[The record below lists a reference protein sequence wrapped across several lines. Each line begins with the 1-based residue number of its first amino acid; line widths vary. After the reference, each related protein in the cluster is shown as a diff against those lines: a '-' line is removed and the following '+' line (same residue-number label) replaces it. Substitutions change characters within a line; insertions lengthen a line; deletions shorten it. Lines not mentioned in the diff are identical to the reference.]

1 MAPNRSFTTVAI
13 PACNE
18 SQRIGECLAALAVQ
32 RDCYGSPLPEDAF
45 EILVFANNCDDDTV
59 VAVERLSKSIPQRVV
74 VIEERLPPEMSN
86 AGWARKRAMDLAVD
100 RLEFF
105 GKGNVVMT
113 TDADS
118 CVSPTWVW
126 SNLRELANGVDCVA
140 GYIDA
145 APAEIV
151 SLGRDFLE
159 RGRLEDTYLR
169 LVAEIVARC
178 DPRAHDPW
186 PNHRVSSGASLA
198 VTVESYRA
206 IGGLP
211 ARPLGEDAA
220 LTASL
225 EEAGFKVR
233 HSLEVS
239 VQTSCRLFG
248 RATGGA
254 ADTMQQRLSDLDAPC
269 DDDLE
274 PALHLTRR
282 AICKGLFRRAWTGDL
297 VGNRLSA
304 RLRVPTDLIPRLR
317 AEETTFL
324 EAWEA
329 LSAAS
334 LILSRRRTLRPSGLQ
349 REISAAR
356 SILETLRA
364 QNSKAKTFPGDR
376 LHREGSG
383 EPQPA

>member
-1 MAPNRSFTTVAI
+1 MAASPASTIIAI

-18 SQRIGECLAALAVQ
+18 AERIGACLAALALQ
-32 RDCYGSPLPEDAF
+32 RDRYGSPLAADAF
-45 EILVFANNCDDDTV
+45 EILVFANNCTDDTV
-59 VAVERLSKSIPQRVV
+59 AIIERIAKSVPQRVV
-74 VIEERLPPEMSN
+74 VAEERLAPEMSN
-86 AGWARKRAMDLAVD
+86 AGWARKRAMDLAAD
-100 RLEFF
+100 RLDELPDA
-105 GKGNVVMT
+105 GVVMT

-126 SNLRELANGVDCVA
+126 SNLQELATGVDCVA
-140 GYIDA
+140 GYVDA
-145 APAEIV
+145 VPTEII
-151 SLGRDFLE
+151 SLGGSFLH
-159 RGRLEDTYLR
+159 RGRLEDTYLS

-198 VTVESYRA
+198 VTGGAYRA

-233 HSLEVS
+233 HSLDVN
-239 VQTSCRLFG
+239 VQTSCRLIG

-254 ADTMQQRLSDLDAPC
+254 ADTMQRRLTDLDAPC
-269 DDDLE
+269 DEDLE

-282 AICKGLFRRAWTGDL
+282 ALCKSLFRRAWLGAVD
-297 VGNRLSA
+297 VDVYSA
-304 RLRVPTDLIPRLR
+304 RTAIPPDLLPRLR
-317 AEETTFL
+317 AEEATFL

-329 LSAAS
+329 VSAAS
-334 LILSRRRTLRPSGLQ
+334 PVLSRRRTLRPSELP
-349 REISAAR
+349 REICAAR
-356 SILETLRA
+356 LILATLRA
-364 QNSKAKTFPGDR
+364 ERPRTTIFPSDR

-383 EPQPA
+383 ETEPA

>member
-1 MAPNRSFTTVAI
+1 MAAVPAFSVVAI

-18 SQRIGECLAALAVQ
+18 AERIGACLAALAVQ
-32 RDCYGSPLPEDAF
+32 RDRYGSPLSGDEF
-45 EILVFANNCDDDTV
+45 EVLVFANNCTDDTV
-59 VAVERLSKSIPQRVV
+59 AVIARLAESIPHPVV
-74 VIEERLPPEMSN
+74 VVEERLPPEMSN

-100 RLEFF
+100 RLVKIGQE
-105 GKGNVVMT
+105 GVVMT

-126 SNLRELANGVDCVA
+126 SNLRELARGVDCVA
-140 GYIDA
+140 GYVDA
-145 APAEIV
+145 APSEIV
-151 SLGRDFLE
+151 SLGRGFLR
-159 RGRLEDTYLR
+159 RGRLEDTYLT

-198 VTVESYRA
+198 VTVEAYRA

-220 LTASL
+220 LTAAL

-233 HSLEVS
+233 HSLDVT
-239 VQTSCRLFG
+239 VQTSCRLSG

-254 ADTMQQRLSDLDAPC
+254 ADTMQRRLSDLDAPC

-282 AICKGLFRRAWTGDL
+282 ALVRSRFRTVWIGSRDEIDL
-297 VGNRLSA
+297 ALRLGISS
-304 RLRVPTDLIPRLR
+304 DLIPRLR
-317 AEETTFL
+317 AEEATFL
-324 EAWEA
+324 EAWYAVSEA
-329 LSAAS
+329 SP
-334 LILSRRRTLRPSGLQ
+334 ILTPRRTLRPSDLR
-349 REISAAR
+349 REIVVAR
-356 SILETLRA
+356 SVLAALRTDGPRT
-364 QNSKAKTFPGDR
+364 KASQDDR
-376 LHREGSG
+376 LRREGSG
-383 EPQPA
+383 ETELA